1 VNPNNA
7 YEDALTGFIARILDS
22 VDDNPFLDD
31 LEALGAT
38 MAWFGALN
46 ICRELVRQAGA
57 RRCFVWPEDLE
68 APLLANAQE
77 LTVQAMST
85 AVSLIMAGAA
95 GRSDVEGHA
104 AKMRTSLL
112 GSLAWLETHAN
123 DALAQLPSNRDL
135 SYLEVTLFCL
145 VTHLEFRRVAPT
157 ESYSALNA
165 FCRDFAERPSA
176 RATAFRFDA

>member
-1 VNPNNA
+1 
-7 YEDALTGFIARILDS
+7 
-22 VDDNPFLDD
+22 
-31 LEALGAT
+31 
-38 MAWFGALN
+38 
-46 ICRELVRQAGA
+46 
-57 RRCFVWPEDLE
+57 
-68 APLLANAQE
+68 
-77 LTVQAMST
+77 
-85 AVSLIMAGAA
+85 
-95 GRSDVEGHA
+95 
-104 AKMRTSLL
+104 MRTSLL